1 MSNNLLRF
9 QWPRVQP
16 PRSVYYLWCL
26 KTHETFPLTAENK
39 HIRTQY
45 IFEPRIKQQQAWQD
59 CLRASLESP
68 LLLLPQLN
76 CPLDKYR
83 MLSGCLHSC
92 HDPGPLLMNAR
103 HSDRDYRNSK
113 LSPNSEVGAD
123 SVNMG
128 TLNQTCRR
136 WLTILSI
143 NGGYNILRRIYWWS
157 LQAIQLKV
165 VPVTFIN
172 DNKQFG

>member
-1 MSNNLLRF
+1 MPIIS
-9 QWPRVQP
+9 
-16 PRSVYYLWCL
+16 
-26 KTHETFPLTAENK
+26 
-39 HIRTQY
+39 
-45 IFEPRIKQQQAWQD
+45 KQHQDWQD
-59 CLRASLESP
+59 CCPQDP
-68 LLLLPQLN
+68 LLPRLN

-103 HSDRDYRNSK
+103 HSDRDYHNSK
-113 LSPNSEVGAD
+113 LSPNSQAGAD

-143 NGGYNILRRIYWWS
+143 NGGYNILKNLLMIIAS
-157 LQAIQLKV
+157 H
-165 VPVTFIN
+165 TF
-172 DNKQFG
+172 KSCPCYLHQ